1 MVGHLLAFV
10 LLMALLGIFRVFS
23 GHAMGI
29 GPSLVLALPC
39 EVAGV
44 ILGHR
49 MKAWMR
55 G

>member
-1 MVGHLLAFV
+1 MIGHLLAFV
-10 LLMALLGIFRVFS
+10 LFSAVLGLVRLVS

-29 GPSLVLALPC
+29 VPSLALAVPC
-39 EVAGV
+39 EVTGV

>member
-1 MVGHLLAFV
+1 MIGHLLAFV
-10 LLMALLGIFRVFS
+10 LFSAVLGFVRVVS